1 MKMFSKYHDVRK
13 LVRIKRLRCVLNYI
27 YQTGIGPPFHA
38 GEGPNNRSLGLA
50 CNTVEVRSP

>member
-1 MKMFSKYHDVRK
+1 MFSTYHDVRK

-27 YQTGIGPPFHA
+27 YQTGIGPSFHA
-38 GEGPNNRSLGLA
+38 GEGPNNRSLGSA